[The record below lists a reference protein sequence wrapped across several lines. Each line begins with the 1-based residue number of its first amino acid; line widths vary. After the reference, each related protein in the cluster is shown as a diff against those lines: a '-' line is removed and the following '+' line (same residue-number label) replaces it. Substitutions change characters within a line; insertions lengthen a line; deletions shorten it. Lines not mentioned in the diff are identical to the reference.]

1 MQTQRSTQQAET
13 AKVSPKTTPRGP
25 LVNWIDRVAPYAFI
39 IIPGTF
45 YYLTA
50 CRTPGWADATLI
62 VSNVVEVNLG
72 SWVNVHNLFH
82 ILGYAWLQLFPDTN
96 IHYQLVM
103 LSALL
108 GALTV
113 HLMFL
118 VFTEITSRTLLAALG
133 AVILMFSHSL
143 WWHSTMLEVY
153 TLNSAII
160 AGMLLFLVRY
170 NKNRR
175 FMNLCALCFLTGLGC
190 SNHLLMVLFVLGF
203 AAVLGV
209 LLYKERN
216 LTFWR
221 LTIVIGFFLAGISLY
236 LFVFVQDYHH
246 TVNWLVSR
254 GPARSFIETRVDA
267 LKRTLDRA
275 TGSEFKRYI
284 FSSDISPGEKRFWR
298 LNYIG
303 LILFNYPSAASVL
316 AIFGFY
322 CFWKRTSLR
331 LTFLFFMSG
340 LVAQIM
346 WSGNFFIWDMYAFS
360 MPVYLLLSVPVVFS
374 LQFLVQRG
382 KVGRIA
388 LLLMLPTFFAPP
400 FVYDTLSYGGCRE
413 GWVKEYFT
421 QYPEWEQAEK
431 TWDVVEYLMNPNKR
445 SYNKVDAYAEKLFDV
460 LPQKAHLWN
469 SVGRADYPLRLY
481 YRDLYGMRTDIRHHS
496 LFNPFYSH
504 EKAEQEAK
512 KMKGSLEQGLPVY
525 IASLSFPERL
535 VLDQLWVLLDST
547 RDLEQVAELPL
558 GTFGE
563 TFPEYAF
570 EEIILFENENI
581 SIYEVVPREVCHES
595 AGNGRMW
602 VSRIPCL

>member
-1 MQTQRSTQQAET
+1 MWIQSNTQQAGASEGSRT
-13 AKVSPKTTPRGP
+13 DTPRGP
-25 LVNWIDRVAPYAFI
+25 LAHWIDRIAPYAFI
-39 IIPGTF
+39 IVPGAF
-45 YYLTA
+45 YFHTA

-62 VSNVVEVNLG
+62 VSNVVDLNLG

-82 ILGYAWLQLFPDTN
+82 LLGYAWLQLFPGTN

-118 VFTEITSRTLLAALG
+118 VFREITSRVPLAALG

-153 TLNSAII
+153 TLNSSIM

-170 NKNRR
+170 NRNRR
-175 FMNLCALCFLTGLGC
+175 FMNLCMLSFLTGLGC

-203 AAVLGV
+203 VTVLGV
-209 LLYKERN
+209 LLFREKT
-216 LTFWR
+216 LSLWR
-221 LTIVIGFFLAGISLY
+221 MTILVGFFLAGISLY

-246 TVNWLVSR
+246 TVNWLASR
-254 GPARSFIETRVDA
+254 GTGRSFVETHVDA
-267 LKRTLDRA
+267 LKKTLDRA
-275 TGSEFKRYI
+275 TGGEFKGYI
-284 FSSDISPGEKRFWR
+284 FSSDMSPGEKRFWR
-298 LNYIG
+298 LNYLA
-303 LILFNYPSAASVL
+303 LILYNYPSAASVL
-316 AIFGFY
+316 ALFGFY
-322 CFWKRTSLR
+322 CFWKNTSLR
-331 LTFLFFMSG
+331 LTFLFFMIG

-360 MPVYLLLSVPVVFS
+360 MPVYLLLSVPIVFS
-374 LQFLVQRG
+374 LQYLMRRG

-400 FVYDTLSYGGCRE
+400 FVYETLSHGGCRE
-413 GWVKEYFT
+413 GWVKEYFR

-445 SYNKVDAYAEKLFDV
+445 SYRKVEAYAEKIFDV

-504 EKAEQEAK
+504 EKAEKEAK
-512 KMKGSLEQGLPVY
+512 KMNSSLEEGLPVY

-535 VLDQLWVLLDST
+535 VLDQLWVLIDGSK
-547 RDLEQVAELPL
+547 DLEQVAGLPL
-558 GTFGE
+558 GEFRK

-570 EEIILFENENI
+570 EEIVLFENENI
-581 SIYEVVPREVCHES
+581 SIYKVVPREVPHEG